1 MLLRIM
7 ISVPALKKKYSTK
20 IKLLLTH
27 PILILTVL
35 ITLLNPQLARI

>member
-7 ISVPALKKKYSTK
+7 KSVPVSIKKNNTK
-20 IKLLLTH
+20 IKLLLTN
-27 PILILTVL
+27 PILILTIL